1 MKRMDVSST
10 RAPGSMGDGS
20 SIRVELTA
28 MVDDQIRTYFIPV
41 VIHSGGQ
48 VEFDLPE
55 GVTHEDVL
63 QCDLTCEAQDQ
74 WIVEGSRGEAT

>member
-1 MKRMDVSST
+1 MRRMDASST
-10 RAPGSMGDGS
+10 RASGAIGDGS

-55 GVTHEDVL
+55 GVTQEDVL
-63 QCDLTCEAQDQ
+63 HCELTCEAQDT